1 MYHSYFG
8 LKEQVFSIAVDPH
21 YLYMSSQHREA
32 LAHLLYG
39 VSSGGFV
46 LLTGEVGTGKTTIV
60 RCLLEQLPEGTDLAI
75 VLNPVASAPELLAD
89 ICDELGIVREP
100 DESSIKVLTDKLY
113 AYLLANH
120 TKGRNTVLL
129 IDEAQL
135 LRVSTL
141 EQIRLL
147 TNLETSTRKLLQ
159 IILVG
164 QPELNRLLAKPGL
177 RQLSQRITA
186 RYHLRALTLDETN
199 AYIAHRLHVAGM
211 KQSDQ
216 PFPAAVVANIHETSR
231 GIPRLINI
239 LCDRMLLGAYSQD
252 KTRIDSNICRQAR
265 REVLGEEVPAVSD
278 RRFGAAL
285 RLGGMALAMIAVA
298 AVAWQ
303 FLPAR
308 MVESTLEES
317 ASPTAV
323 HAKNPSLKNTIPDT
337 LADTAPAGAASPYP
351 PYSHPEEGEA
361 LRDLFEALA
370 FEVPAFEI
378 QAFAAD
384 GLAPCEALVAVSY
397 RCETSRFDTWAQLRE
412 LNRPAILR
420 LITPAKIESFAT
432 LVGLDD
438 TTASL
443 KVAGHLHR
451 VALGELGPLWTGE
464 VTYLWHK
471 PEAYTDA
478 VAYGEEGP
486 MVDWIAARFAQLDGQ
501 AKPLATARFNKALAE
516 RVKIFQRNHQLR
528 DDGVFGLRTLMAL
541 NEQLGLDT
549 TLQDLNPLLSA
560 ER

>member
-89 ICDELGIVREP
+89 ICDELGIARDP
-100 DESSIKVLTDKLY
+100 NESSIKALTDKLY
-113 AYLLANH
+113 VYLLANH

-186 RYHLRALTLDETN
+186 RYHLRALTLDETS

-216 PFPAAVVANIHETSR
+216 PFPAAVIARIHGTSR

-252 KTRIDSNICRQAR
+252 KTRIDDSICRQAR
-265 REVLGEEVPAVSD
+265 REVLGEEVPAAPA
-278 RRFGAAL
+278 RRSIASAL
-285 RLGGMALAMIAVA
+285 QLSGLAVTLVVVALT
-298 AVAWQ
+298 AWQ
-303 FLPAR
+303 FLPFLMAP
-308 MVESTLEES
+308 EST
-317 ASPTAV
+317 
-323 HAKNPSLKNTIPDT
+323 
-337 LADTAPAGAASPYP
+337 PAAAEPA
-351 PYSHPEEGEA
+351 EA
-361 LRDLFEALA
+361 LSTSP
-370 FEVPAFEI
+370 VPATIAPVRVTNSFSSYAHPAEDG
-378 QAFAAD
+378 ALRELFAALD
-384 GLAPCEALVAVSY
+384 IAADQSSCDAIAAIGYQCQ
-397 RCETSRFDTWAQLRE
+397 RSRLDTWNQLRD
-412 LNRPAILR
+412 LNRPAVLR
-420 LITPAKIESFAT
+420 LITPAKIETFAA

-438 TTASL
+438 AMASL
-443 KVAGHLHR
+443 SVAGNLHR
-451 VALGELGPLWTGE
+451 MALSELGPLWTGE
-464 VTYLWHK
+464 VIYVWHK
-471 PEAYTDA
+471 PEAFTDV
-478 VAYGEEGP
+478 VAYGAEGP
-486 MVDWIAARFAQLDGQ
+486 MVDWIAAQFAQLDEQ
-501 AKPLATARFNKALAE
+501 SKPLATTHFNKALAE

-541 NEQLGLDT
+541 NEQLGLDK